1 MSGIRFYLRYPFAIF
16 GSRCHKSSLPNS
28 MIQTDNDK
36 CSRQCN
42 TGLGVR
48 GGIPPEPDC
57 GPMMGGLYFFRHK

>member
-36 CSRQCN
+36 CSRQ
-42 TGLGVR
+42 
-48 GGIPPEPDC
+48 
-57 GPMMGGLYFFRHK
+57 